1 MDDLTQDQLDKL
13 KGIADFA
20 EKSDISPNL
29 PMFEVLQS
37 IDKSLK
43 IISQKEIPE
52 MPKMEMP
59 DTHKVEIAGAE
70 LVTIKGEPGKD
81 LKFDDLTP
89 EQKAELRG
97 EDGKDYTLTPV
108 DKKEIA
114 KSIPVPIVEKIIEKT
129 EVIHEQPIVT
139 NEIKEVALAD
149 TAEDIRNKLELL
161 DGDERLDKKAIKGL
175 DDEIGRLDKKIE
187 SKPAGGGGGRQLR
200 AASFSFAGDN
210 STTSFYLPTE
220 PSGKGWF
227 IFAHYEGQWL
237 QQNVHYTVAGKL
249 FNTLGGTS
257 TFTHQSGTVIEGFV
271 IY

>member
-1 MDDLTQDQLDKL
+1 MNEEIKNKLIESGIPVDILQKLDMH
-13 KGIADFA
+13 A
-20 EKSDISPNL
+20 NL
-29 PMFEVLQS
+29 PVVEELQAIRKALETLAS
-37 IDKSLK
+37 
-43 IISQKEIPE
+43 KESPQ
-52 MPKMEMP
+52 MEMP
-59 DTHKVEIAGAE
+59 EKHQVEIVGAE
-70 LVTIKGEPGKD
+70 KVVIEGKPGKD
-81 LKFDDLTP
+81 LKFDDLTS
-89 EQKAELRG
+89 EQKDELRG
-97 EDGKDYTLTPV
+97 EDGKNYVLTPV

-129 EVIHEQPIVT
+129 EVIHEQPIIT

-257 TFTHQSGTVIEGFV
+257 TFTPQSGTVIEGFV